1 MKVNKEIIQQVWSKA
16 IKVINQDSAFIRKD
30 RCGAWIKI
38 DDYGN
43 RNSEYGWEIDH
54 IVPITKG
61 GTDVLSNLQPLHWD
75 NNVAK
80 GDGELVCKVKA
91 EGFLNTIV
99 PNWNIIYE

>member
-38 DDYGN
+38 NDYGN

-91 EGFLNTIV
+91 EGFHNTIV